1 MPSTIHI
8 TVKMLGKKQAALN
21 KVPLEL
27 PTNFPNNPALKD
39 LLTIVVQ
46 QQVQLFN
53 ARKTSDNI
61 LPYLE
66 SADIA
71 TQAKRGKVSFGASYN
86 EQTVDE
92 NTAIETALQAF
103 EDGLFYIFIN
113 DQKIEHLTEAIILT
127 DETSLL
133 FLRLVALT
141 GGYF

>member
-1 MPSTIHI
+1 
-8 TVKMLGKKQAALN
+8 MLGKKRATLE
-21 KVPLEL
+21 KVPFEL
-27 PTNFPNNPALKD
+27 PANFSNNSTLKN
-39 LLTIVVQ
+39 LLTTIIQ

-53 ARKTSDNI
+53 TRKTNTNL

-66 SADIA
+66 SVDITA
-71 TQAKRGKVSFGASYN
+71 QAERGKVSFGASYN
-86 EQTVDE
+86 EKTVDE
-92 NTAIETALQAF
+92 NAAIETALQAF
-103 EDGLFYIFIN
+103 EDGLFYVFIN